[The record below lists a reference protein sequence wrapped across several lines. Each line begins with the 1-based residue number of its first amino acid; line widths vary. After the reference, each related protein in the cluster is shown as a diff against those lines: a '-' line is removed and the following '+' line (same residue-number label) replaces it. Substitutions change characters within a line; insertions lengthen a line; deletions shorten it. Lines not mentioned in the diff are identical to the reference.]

1 MRACSRCLMFL
12 ELGDPSPEAHSAVE
26 STVAQSWTAPQ
37 GCTGC
42 TPNRCTWP
50 TDLHTSSPLVQQ
62 SSGRA
67 FPEFF
72 RVLLRQLDLTGKVKS
87 FEENWRSTPVYRGLG
102 MLRREMVLPILSF
115 EAHLSC
121 GRQPQEI
128 SVAEKTAS
136 NQHFR
141 CPPPKIFQKAKPP
154 PFLPSLECSDNRI
167 CGD

>member
-1 MRACSRCLMFL
+1 M
-12 ELGDPSPEAHSAVE
+12 
-26 STVAQSWTAPQ
+26 AQSWTAPQ

-87 FEENWRSTPVYRGLG
+87 FEENWRSMPVYRGLG
-102 MLRREMVLPILSF
+102 MLRREMVLPSLSF
-115 EAHLSC
+115 ELEVAEAHLSC
-121 GRQPQEI
+121 GRHPQEI

-141 CPPPKIFQKAKPP
+141 CPPPKFSKKPSHRL
-154 PFLPSLECSDNRI
+154 FCLPWNAVTTGSVAIENQEAWTEEKRDMLI
-167 CGD
+167 